1 MSKSNQLNY
10 LSLFKRFS
18 LLQVPKDVNGAIA
31 EIKGNRQVQ
40 FVDWCPTGFKVS
52 RIRSMCLELQFS
64 RPRWRWVS
72 AATIA
77 SDRYV

>member
-52 RIRSMCLELQFS
+52 IVYCILH
-64 RPRWRWVS
+64 
-72 AATIA
+72 
-77 SDRYV
+77 